1 MYAGT
6 KEMEKGGK
14 LLDKESPIS
23 HNISEKTRPLA
34 QHHMNKPGCVTVHAF
49 VPPSGNRWDRP
60 PIKTSE
66 RDIP

>member
-6 KEMEKGGK
+6 EETEKGEK
-14 LLDKESPIS
+14 LLKKKSPIS

-34 QHHMNKPGCVTVHAF
+34 QHHMNKPGCVTVRAF

-66 RDIP
+66 RVIP